1 MIMRRAWRPPDP
13 RRSNMRPGWPIT
25 GASRAAAHR
34 RGRSI
39 ATLVAAGQQSRGL
52 GAHRSTAAETARLL
66 AGSDE
71 EIAAPKSLG
80 SWA

>member
-25 GASRAAAHR
+25 GASRAAAHW

-52 GAHRSTAAETARLL
+52 GAHRSMAAEPRQPSA
-66 AGSDE
+66 DE